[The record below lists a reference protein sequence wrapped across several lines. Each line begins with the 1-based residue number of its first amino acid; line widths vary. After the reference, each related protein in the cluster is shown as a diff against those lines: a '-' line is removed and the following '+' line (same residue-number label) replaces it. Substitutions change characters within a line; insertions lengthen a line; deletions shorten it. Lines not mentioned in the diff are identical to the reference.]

1 MNSKFLTPLI
11 LGCALTMGALSFVA
25 CGDDSTSAPPM
36 PTNTSSSST
45 TSPPLEET
53 TDTTAIVFEDLGVS
67 STPLKKV
74 KFKGAISIDVSDTS
88 EIEAHFTDIKFEVR
102 DQNMN
107 VTGNVQTLV
116 PMDLSLS
123 TVNLLELGLYTNL
136 DSNYTS
142 CGEFTLYITAKA
154 RDELR
159 ESVSRDSIKFQRDP
173 DLCNV
178 KSSSSE
184 AKIPGAPLDTISIK
198 VNTATDKCLN
208 FATGKA
214 SAETTGDVC
223 FKTIGTNG
231 NVQLSSTTGIK
242 FAVFDNESDGD
253 RKTNYSKNW
262 LPKEPTTDSFTYLDA
277 ALKENIPDFLGVV
290 DLFYVGIAPTYVRN
304 SGSAVGFYAFIV
316 TDASA
321 PNTNGDVTFTLLV
334 YKAK

>member
-1 MNSKFLTPLI
+1 MGLTHF
-11 LGCALTMGALSFVA
+11 SVA
-25 CGDDSTSAPPM
+25 A
-36 PTNTSSSST
+36 T

-53 TDTTAIVFEDLGVS
+53 TDTTSIVFEDLGVS

-74 KFKGAISIDVSDTS
+74 KFKGSISIDVSDTS

-116 PMDLSLS
+116 PMDLSLP

-198 VNTATDKCLN
+198 VNTATDKCLS

-253 RKTNYSKNW
+253 RTTNYSKNW

-277 ALKENIPDFLGVV
+277 ALKENIPDFLSVV